1 MLKPGYRLNGVT
13 EAMTGDHLGGH
24 LSHAP
29 RLVDSRPDYG
39 RRRPLLPGVE
49 QAPCSP
55 YPEPVGPYVS
65 VKHVLGCGPAEG
77 QEQSIVRFSS
87 FEQIDTARND
97 GTRPPSCTLSF
108 DALARSHSPD
118 ACHAASLSEWSA
130 TLSLNARRP
139 HWAALRL
146 APEGVATMTLRLGHS
161 VHWGRAC
168 SRLPSVGASAI
179 VLRMPPHNSAELG
192 TAEFRL
198 TARHCRLQRPVF
210 ARSKP
215 STAPYI
221 AQCPAAPAPRR

>member
-24 LSHAP
+24 FSHAP
-29 RLVDSRPDYG
+29 RLVDSRPDYS

-49 QAPCSP
+49 QAPCPP

-97 GTRPPSCTLSF
+97 GTLPPSCTLSF

-130 TLSLNARRP
+130 TLSLNVRRP

-146 APEGVATMTLRLGHS
+146 APEGVATMTLRWDIASIGAAH
-161 VHWGRAC
+161 V
-168 SRLPSVGASAI
+168 VGCRVSGPRQSSSGCRPIIPPNWA
-179 VLRMPPHNSAELG
+179 LRSSG
-192 TAEFRL
+192 
-198 TARHCRLQRPVF
+198 
-210 ARSKP
+210 
-215 STAPYI
+215 
-221 AQCPAAPAPRR
+221 